1 MIDYPILSILI
12 WLPIIVGVALVA
24 FNNLSKSTSSTIA
37 LVTTLLVLIISIKL
51 LQYYDSDSINLQF
64 VEKVQWISGFNIFY
78 YLAVDGISVS
88 LIILTA
94 FIIFLIV
101 IFTQSE
107 QYDNKSSY
115 LGYFLILE
123 GLLMGTF
130 SAFDSILFYIFFES
144 LLIPLFLIIGIWGG
158 PNRKYATLKLFLYT
172 LFGSVLMLVSLI
184 YLGNLAQSF
193 AIQDFYSLNLSLQE
207 ETLILLAFLI
217 AFGIKIPMWPVHT
230 WLPDAHVE
238 APTSG
243 SVILA
248 AVLLKVGGYGMIRFM
263 LPTVT
268 EAGILYSEYMIY
280 LSLVAIIYISFV
292 AYAQEDMKK
301 LIAYSSVAHMGFV
314 TMGIF
319 LVFNVLST
327 NTAAAI
333 IGLEGAMI
341 QMISH
346 GLISAALFFCIGI
359 LYKHSY
365 SRLIKDN
372 FGAAQF
378 MPIFSFMMIFF
389 LMANSGLPGTSGF
402 VGEFLVISS
411 SLSSSFMFGFL
422 AALSLI
428 LSASYSLKLGKNV
441 LFGDNLENTQG
452 YSECRF
458 NEKIVLSILII
469 FIIYLGVSPDPLF
482 KLIDS
487 STNSI
492 IYSIQMGIRP

>member
-1 MIDYPILSILI
+1 MFDYPILSILV
-12 WLPIIVGVALVA
+12 WLPIIVGLMLVVSNDFGKSSSAL
-24 FNNLSKSTSSTIA
+24 I
-37 LVTTLLVLIISIKL
+37 TLLTTFLVFIISIEL
-51 LQYYDSDSINLQF
+51 FQSYDHLSSELQF
-64 VEKVQWISGFNIFY
+64 IERAAWIPGLNIFY

-88 LIILTA
+88 LILLTS
-94 FIIFLIV
+94 FINLLIAIFAS
-101 IFTQSE
+101 SE
-107 QYDNKSSY
+107 NYNSKSSY

-123 GLLMGTF
+123 GLLIGTF

-158 PNRKYATLKLFLYT
+158 ENRKYATIKFFLYT
-172 LFGSVLMLVSLI
+172 LFGSVLMLISIL
-184 YLGNLAQSF
+184 YLAKLADSF
-193 AIQDFYSLNLSLQE
+193 AIRDFYSLTLSFE
-207 ETLILLAFLI
+207 EELLILLAFLI
-217 AFGIKIPMWPVHT
+217 GFGIKIPMWPVHT

-248 AVLLKVGGYGMIRFM
+248 SVLLKVGGYGMIRFM
-263 LPTVT
+263 LPITT
-268 EAGILYSEYMIY
+268 EAGIYLSEYMIC

-292 AYAQEDMKK
+292 AFAQEDMKK

-319 LVFNVLST
+319 LVFNLLG
-327 NTAAAI
+327 NNPTAAE
-333 IGLEGAMI
+333 IGLEGAMM

-359 LYKHSY
+359 MYRYSH

-372 FGAAQF
+372 FGVAQF
-378 MPIFSFMMIFF
+378 MPIFSFLMIFF

-402 VGEFLVISS
+402 VGEFLVITS
-411 SLSSSFMFGFL
+411 SLGSSFLFGLL

-441 LFGDNLENTQG
+441 LFGDNQKNHQG
-452 YSECRF
+452 YVECNN
-458 NEKIVLSILII
+458 NEKVVLGALVI
-469 FIIYLGVSPDPLF
+469 FVLYLGISPDFLF
-482 KLIDS
+482 NLLDKSVNDII
-487 STNSI
+487 TSI
-492 IYSIQMGIRP
+492 SIGRA

>member
-1 MIDYPILSILI
+1 MFDYPILSILI
-12 WLPIIVGVALVA
+12 WLPIIVGLILVVSND
-24 FNNLSKSTSSTIA
+24 FGKSTSASI
-37 LVTTLLVLIISIKL
+37 TLLTTFLVFLISIKL
-51 LQYYDSDSINLQF
+51 FQSYDYLSGDLQF
-64 VEKVQWISGFNIFY
+64 VEKLTWIPGLNIFY

-88 LIILTA
+88 LILLTS
-94 FIIFLIV
+94 FINLLIAIFAS
-101 IFTQSE
+101 SE
-107 QYDNKSSY
+107 NYNNKSSY

-123 GLLMGTF
+123 GLLIGTF

-158 PNRKYATLKLFLYT
+158 ENRKYATIKFFLYT
-172 LFGSVLMLVSLI
+172 LFGSVLMLISII
-184 YLGNLAQSF
+184 YLANLANSF
-193 AIQDFYSLNLSLQE
+193 EIRDFYSLRLSFE
-207 ETLILLAFLI
+207 EEILILLAFLI
-217 AFGIKIPMWPVHT
+217 GFGIQIPMWPVHT

-248 AVLLKVGGYGMIRFM
+248 SVLLKVGGYGMIRFM
-263 LPTVT
+263 LPITT
-268 EAGILYSEYMIY
+268 DAGIYLSEYMIF

-292 AYAQEDMKK
+292 AFAQEDMKK

-319 LVFNVLST
+319 LVFNLLGK
-327 NTAAAI
+327 NPTAAE
-333 IGLEGAMI
+333 IGLEGAMM

-359 LYKHSY
+359 MYRYSH

-372 FGAAQF
+372 FGVAQF
-378 MPIFSFMMIFF
+378 MPIFSFLMIFF

-402 VGEFLVISS
+402 VGEFLVITS
-411 SLSSSFMFGFL
+411 SLGSSFLFGLL

-441 LFGDNLENTQG
+441 LFGDNQENHQG
-452 YSECRF
+452 YIECNN
-458 NEKIVLSILII
+458 NEKIVLGALVV
-469 FIIYLGVSPDPLF
+469 FVLYLGISPDFLF
-482 KLIDS
+482 NLLDKSVNDII
-487 STNSI
+487 TSI
-492 IYSIQMGIRP
+492 SIGRA

>member
-12 WLPIIVGVALVA
+12 WLPILVGLVLVVSGNIGKA
-24 FNNLSKSTSSTIA
+24 SSASI
-37 LVTTLLVLIISIKL
+37 TLLTTFIVFIISIKL
-51 LQYYDSDSINLQF
+51 FQSYDHLSGNFQF
-64 VEKVQWISGFNIFY
+64 IEKSVWISGLNIFY

-88 LIILTA
+88 LILLTS
-94 FIIFLIV
+94 FINLLIAIFAS
-101 IFTQSE
+101 SE
-107 QYDNKSSY
+107 NYDNKSSY

-158 PNRKYATLKLFLYT
+158 ENRKYATIKFFLYT
-172 LFGSVLMLVSLI
+172 LFGSVLMLISII
-184 YLGNLAQSF
+184 YLANLANSF
-193 AIQDFYSLNLSLQE
+193 AIRDFYSLTLSFE
-207 ETLILLAFLI
+207 EELLILLAFLI
-217 AFGIKIPMWPVHT
+217 GFGIKIPMWPVHT

-248 AVLLKVGGYGMIRFM
+248 SVLLKVGGYGMIRFM
-263 LPTVT
+263 LPITT
-268 EAGILYSEYMIY
+268 EAGIYLSEYMIY
-280 LSLVAIIYISFV
+280 LSLIAIIYISFV

-319 LVFNVLST
+319 LVFNLLG
-327 NTAAAI
+327 NNPTAAE

-359 LYKHSY
+359 IYRYSH

-372 FGAAQF
+372 FGVAQF
-378 MPIFSFMMIFF
+378 MPIFSFLMIFF

-402 VGEFLVISS
+402 VGEFLVITS
-411 SLSSSFMFGFL
+411 SLGSSFLYGFL

-441 LFGDNLENTQG
+441 LFGDNQDNHQG
-452 YSECRF
+452 YIECNN
-458 NEKIVLSILII
+458 NEKAVLITLVV
-469 FIIYLGVSPDPLF
+469 FVLYLGISPDFLF
-482 KLIDS
+482 NLLDESVNNIITS
-487 STNSI
+487 VSI
-492 IYSIQMGIRP
+492 GRA